1 MAIGNLFKGDKV
13 IWMVFFFLC
22 IISVVEVFSASSTLT
37 YKGTTYLGPIIRH
50 SGFWL
55 IGIFAMLVVMNM
67 KCGHF
72 KIATPFLILI
82 SLIMLVFV
90 LFFGKS
96 ENDASRWISIMGF
109 TFQPS
114 EIAKGTM
121 VLATAQIL
129 SLTQTEKG
137 AEKHAF
143 YWIGVVCLPMLFL
156 IALENL
162 STAVLLFAT
171 IFMMMVVG
179 RVPFKQIGGLLGVCV
194 IAILFI
200 VGLVF
205 MVGKSEE
212 EEAQQQQVELAQNQ
226 TSDGAE
232 QVEKTKKSGG
242 FLHRATVWKHRIV
255 NFFDHEEVP
264 PEKVDLLDRGAQ
276 VAYSNIAIVNSNVV
290 GRGPGNSV
298 ERDFLSQAYSDFI
311 YAIIIEEMGIEGA
324 FFVALMYIIILFRAG
339 RIANRCENSFPA
351 FLVMGLALMLV
362 TQALFNM
369 CVAVGLAPVTGQ
381 PLPLISRGGSSTV
394 INCIY
399 IGVMLCISRTAKK
412 KVEQGQ
418 EIESKVVTVA
428 KN

>member
-37 YKGTTYLGPIIRH
+37 YKGSTYWGPIIKH
-50 SGFWL
+50 SAFWL
-55 IGIFAMLVVMNM
+55 LGIVSMILVMNM

-72 KIATPFLILI
+72 KIATPFLILL

-96 ENDASRWISIMGF
+96 ENDASRWISIMGL

-137 AEKHAF
+137 AEEHAF
-143 YWIGVVCLPMLFL
+143 YWIGAVCLPMLIL
-156 IALENL
+156 IAAENL
-162 STAVLLFAT
+162 STAVLVFAT

-179 RVPFKQIGGLLGVCV
+179 RVPRKQIGALLGVC
-194 IAILFI
+194 AIGIFMI
-200 VGLVF
+200 VSLVL

-212 EEAQQQQVELAQNQ
+212 EEAREQQTELVQKVDNQ
-226 TSDGAE
+226 
-232 QVEKTKKSGG
+232 EKTEKKKSGG
-242 FLHRATVWKHRIV
+242 FLHRATVWKHRIL

-264 PEKVDLLDRGAQ
+264 PEKVDLLDKGAQ
-276 VAYSNIAIVNSNVV
+276 VAYSNIAIVNSNIV
-290 GRGPGNSV
+290 GKGPGNSV

-399 IGVMLCISRTAKK
+399 IGVILCVSRTAKK
-412 KVEQGQ
+412 KGDVGR
-418 EIESKVVTVA
+418 EIASKVVTVA